1 MLCLCFAN
9 WFLDCEM
16 AEQQVLPQT
25 NILPSGE
32 RPVGISL
39 SAASDGEIR
48 LYLVPEII
56 NVASLKAAAA
66 DHRKLPAEP
75 VDPGVMCRAPTRRP
89 FHPPC
94 AADCLCCSDPV
105 LSPQH

>member
-9 WFLDCEM
+9 WFLDCEI

-32 RPVGISL
+32 CPVGISL
-39 SAASDGEIR
+39 SAASDREIG
-48 LYLVPEII
+48 LYLAPEII
-56 NVASLKAAAA
+56 HVSSLKAA
-66 DHRKLPAEP
+66 DRRQLPAEP

-89 FHPPC
+89 FRPLC
-94 AADCLCCSDPV
+94 AADRLCCSDPV

>member
-9 WFLDCEM
+9 WFLDCEI

-25 NILPSGE
+25 NILLSGE

-39 SAASDGEIR
+39 SAASDGEIG
-48 LYLVPEII
+48 LYLVSEII
-56 NVASLKAAAA
+56 NVSSLKAATA
-66 DHRKLPAEP
+66 DRRKLPAEP
-75 VDPGVMCRAPTRRP
+75 VDPGVMCRTLTRRP
-89 FHPPC
+89 FHPLC
-94 AADCLCCSDPV
+94 GSDRLCCSDPV